1 MKTFIKHI
9 TVVVLSVLVFSGCN
23 KWLDVKPTDQ
33 ITQERLFSE
42 GIGFRNALNGIYQY
56 IAEGNLY
63 GRNLSWGLNSALA
76 QDYIGNDISQ
86 EYQNA
91 ATTFVQTDPTVLAI
105 GTNIWGN
112 AYKAIANSNKLIN
125 EIKTKDTGMFQ
136 FGNVEKKLILGEA
149 IALRAMLHFELV
161 RLFAPSP
168 AQDLSGQYIPYVDKY
183 PSYYTAPSPTSTVLQ
198 NIQKDLEEAKVLV
211 AENDTI
217 LNRASLSTKLNSR
230 LVGSN
235 VAEERFFSF
244 RMMRLN
250 HVAIAGLLAKVALYA
265 GDVEKA
271 LSEAAYVYTYGPS
284 GTKKWWEFTSSTN
297 AAGVNIYTK
306 FADDVLFGSFNTD
319 LVADI
324 TAYKGTTV
332 RYRINKQVSAWFPA
346 AERDYRLNLLI
357 PDAVVSTDL
366 VSQKWIAT
374 NSTGTFR
381 SQQNTFV
388 PVLRLSEIYYI
399 YSEAL
404 YRKGLTADA
413 LGILNQVRVARGKIN
428 TFTDQSE
435 TGFYNELLNEYRRE
449 FLTEGQTIFA
459 YKRLGRDMQ
468 ISSQL
473 IPMDERFTFK
483 IPEGEVIN

>member
-1 MKTFIKHI
+1 
-9 TVVVLSVLVFSGCN
+9 
-23 KWLDVKPTDQ
+23 
-33 ITQERLFSE
+33 
-42 GIGFRNALNGIYQY
+42 
-56 IAEGNLY
+56 
-63 GRNLSWGLNSALA
+63 
-76 QDYIGNDISQ
+76 
-86 EYQNA
+86 
-91 ATTFVQTDPTVLAI
+91 
-105 GTNIWGN
+105 
-112 AYKAIANSNKLIN
+112 
-125 EIKTKDTGMFQ
+125 
-136 FGNVEKKLILGEA
+136 
-149 IALRAMLHFELV
+149 
-161 RLFAPSP
+161 
-168 AQDLSGQYIPYVDKY
+168 
-183 PSYYTAPSPTSTVLQ
+183 VLQ
-198 NIQKDLEEAKVLV
+198 NIQKDLEEAKNLV

-217 LNRASLSTKLNSR
+217 LNRTALSTKLTTR

-271 LSEAAYVYTYGPS
+271 LSEASYVYSYGPS
-284 GTKKWWEFTSSTN
+284 GTRKWWEFTSSTN

-332 RYRINKQVSAWFPA
+332 RYRINKQVSAWFPST
-346 AERDYRLNLLI
+346 ERDYRLNLLI

-374 NSTGTFR
+374 SSTGQFR

-388 PVLRLSEIYYI
+388 PVLRLSELYYI

-413 LGILNQVRVARGKIN
+413 LTILNQVRVARGKIN

-435 TGFYNELLNEYRRE
+435 AGFYNELLNEYRRE
-449 FLTEGQTIFA
+449 FLTEGQTLFA
-459 YKRLGRDMQ
+459 FKRLGRDMQ
-468 ISSQL
+468 IGTKL
-473 IPMDERFTFK
+473 IPMDTRFTFK
-483 IPEGEVIN
+483 IPEGEVIY